1 MELPGLITIQP
12 NQTDLL
18 RKAAKMMGT
27 SFIEEMWFITWL
39 SALDEIG
46 TSESRKEE
54 LMHAVFMDDL
64 TSHAPYQGVYA
75 LPDLSAVTGGY
86 LYSDLDGMTHS
97 AIEEQSGKYFL
108 ETTTKQ
114 ELELLDAQAQKM
126 EAISE
131 FDWARVLEQ
140 DNDHIYFYAWAVDPQ
155 ARGTGAL
162 RKLLTP
168 IFKYADEHNLNC
180 YLDCYA
186 DRLQHMY
193 EHLGFELIDELHS
206 PDFEVYERRM
216 IRRSR

>member
-1 MELPGLITIQP
+1 MELPELIRIQP

-27 SFIEEMWFITWL
+27 SFMEEMWFITWL

-54 LMHAVFMDDL
+54 LLHAVFMDDL

-108 ETTTKQ
+108 ETATEE
-114 ELELLDAQAQKM
+114 ELEL
-126 EAISE
+126 
-131 FDWARVLEQ
+131 DWARVLEQ
-140 DNDHIYFYAWAVDPQ
+140 ENDHIYFYAWAVDPQ

-186 DRLQHMY
+186 DRLQRMY

-216 IRRSR
+216 IRRPR

>member
-1 MELPGLITIQP
+1 MELPGLIRIQS

-27 SFIEEMWFITWL
+27 SFMEEMWFITWL
-39 SALDEIG
+39 SALDKIG

-75 LPDLSAVTGGY
+75 LPDLSAVTEGY

-108 ETTTKQ
+108 ETATKE

-162 RKLLTP
+162 RKLLAP
-168 IFKYADEHNLNC
+168 IFKYADEYNLNC

-216 IRRSR
+216 IRRPR